1 MFFNRVLYFM
11 LAALFVALP
20 VTDTSAQE
28 LGELRE
34 TSANLNVREARNPG
48 AEHVRTLMKGDRVR
62 VAHPKDGW
70 VAVFEPDATDFPE
83 AAAIGYANA
92 KYLDKVPDPRKT
104 SADKGKAQASAE
116 VEPAEGAGQVVSDI
130 QDVPPKP
137 QGPTGVPVK
146 VNADRMTYDE
156 QGKVVAFEGNVVA
169 KHEGLTLTADKVSA
183 FFVTGDKRFDVK
195 GIDRIVA
202 TGNVHAEKGNTS
214 GDCGKLT
221 YLVEPRILVME
232 QEPVLRDGPNSIT
245 GEKIRFYVRE
255 NRSEV
260 VGGKGKRVEA
270 EFFTNSGLEIQ

>member
-1 MFFNRVLYFM
+1 MV
-11 LAALFVALP
+11 AALFVALP
-20 VTDTSAQE
+20 ATDAFSQQR
-28 LGELRE
+28 GELRE
-34 TSANLNVREARNPG
+34 TSVNLNVREARSPG

-62 VAHPKDGW
+62 VGYPQDGW
-70 VAVFEPDATDFPE
+70 VAVFEPGASEFPE
-83 AAAIGYANA
+83 SAAIGYANA
-92 KYLDKVPDPRKT
+92 KYLEKIPDPRE
-104 SADKGKAQASAE
+104 SAE
-116 VEPAEGAGQVVSDI
+116 NKAEAPEGVEPAEGVGQVVSDI

-137 QGPTGVPVK
+137 RQAPTGVPVK

-195 GIDRIVA
+195 GIDRIIA

-232 QEPVLRDGPNSIT
+232 QDPVLRDGPNSIT
-245 GEKIRFYVRE
+245 GDKIRFYVRE

-260 VGGKGKRVEA
+260 VGGEGKRVEA